1 MATKLTYEF
10 KLKVEV
16 ARYHHLDVMGEIA
29 KVSAPKWYKRSYL
42 KTAIRHK
49 RTYVA
54 LVGKIPG
61 AFLVWNRDFYG
72 YYFIDLLV
80 VHPELRRKGLARL
93 LIRAMEKRCTGRRLY
108 TSTNRSNKV
117 MQQVMK
123 RMGYKRVGYISNVDR
138 GDPEW
143 IYYKKL

>member
-1 MATKLTYEF
+1 MPKLSYEF
-10 KLKVEV
+10 KLKAEV
-16 ARYHHLDVMGEIA
+16 ARHHHLDVMSQIS
-29 KVSAPKWYKRSYL
+29 KVAAPKWYKREYL

-49 RTYVA
+49 RAYVA
-54 LVGKIPG
+54 MVGRLPG
-61 AFLVWNRDFYG
+61 AFLIWNRDFYG

-93 LIRAMEKRCTGRRLY
+93 LIKAMEKKCEGKRLY

-117 MQQVMK
+117 MQHVLKQL
-123 RMGYKRVGYISNVDR
+123 RYRRVGYISNVDR

-143 IYYKKL
+143 IYYKRL

>member
-1 MATKLTYEF
+1 MPTKLSYEF

-16 ARYHHLDVMGEIA
+16 ARHHHLEVMGEIS
-29 KVSAPKWYKRSYL
+29 KVAAPKWYKKSYL
-42 KTAIRHK
+42 RAAIRHK
-49 RTYVA
+49 RAFVA
-54 LVGKIPG
+54 LVGRIPG

-80 VHPELRRKGLARL
+80 VHPELRRKGLGRL
-93 LIRAMEKRCTGRRLY
+93 LIKAMEKRCVGQRLY
-108 TSTNRSNKV
+108 TSTNRSNTV
-117 MQQVMK
+117 MQQVLK

-143 IYYKKL
+143 IYYKRL